1 MSLKN
6 AIQDRLYSLI
16 RENAGGKRQI
26 VRPNVIIRKCASES
40 YLCRAQYNSHE
51 NQAIFYFDIEAF
63 SKMLTLTKI
72 NQIRNM
78 IISCV
83 QQIHYKSQANN
94 LDRKQLERLYK
105 DLLAVKG

>member
-1 MSLKN
+1 MTLEDCIKN
-6 AIQDRLYSLI
+6 RLYSLI
-16 RENAGGKRQI
+16 QANACGKRQI
-26 VRPNVIIRKCASES
+26 VRPKVLLHKCNSDT
-40 YLCRAQYNSHE
+40 YLCRAHYDSYE
-51 NQAIFYFDIEAF
+51 NRAIFYFNIETF
-63 SKMLTLTKI
+63 SKMPQLTKI

-105 DLLAVKG
+105 DLLASKV